1 MNIIDIIARKRDGK
15 ELTTDEIN
23 FFIKDYTNN
32 NIEDYQAA
40 ALVMAIYIKGMSYRE
55 TKDLT
60 MAMASSGDVLDLS
73 ELGENVVD
81 KHSTGGVGDKVTIIL
96 APLIASLDI
105 PVAKMSGRGLGY
117 TGGTADKIEAIP
129 GYNTGIS
136 EKEFIDNVKSIG
148 ISLITQTLNLAPA
161 DKKIYA
167 LRDTIACTESIPLIA
182 SSIMSKKIASGAN
195 KIVLDV
201 TCGFGAFMKNI
212 EDARELSK
220 TMIEIGNLANRE
232 TVCVITNMNEPLGF
246 AVGNSLEIIEAIE
259 FLQGKMPEDLKQVI
273 LKDKEEIQV
282 RPGLLLE
289 PVDFEQ
295 VKTELAEK
303 TKKSSLSENDVI
315 AYTLYP
321 KVFLDY
327 MKKQDMFGDLSK
339 LDTPTFFYGMNL
351 HEELEIEIEE
361 GKTLIVKLL
370 TITDA
375 DEKGYRSIYFEM
387 NGQQRVVLVKDESIK
402 VVDISRMRA
411 DSTNPEHIGATMPGT
426 VLKVLS
432 NVGDV
437 VKRGEHIMVTEAM
450 KMETTVQAPFHCKI
464 KAVHVKAG
472 EQITPGDLLVE
483 IEKV

>member
-1 MNIIDIIARKRDGK
+1 MNIIDIIAKKRDGK
-15 ELTTDEIN
+15 ELNTDEIN
-23 FFIKDYTNN
+23 FFIKEYTNN

-40 ALVMAIYIKGMSYRE
+40 ALVMAIYINGMSYRE

-96 APLIASLDI
+96 APLIASLGI

-136 EKEFIDNVKSIG
+136 EKEFIDNVKNIG

-167 LRDTIACTESIPLIA
+167 LRDTIACTESIPQIA
-182 SSIMSKKIASGAN
+182 SSIMSKKIARGAN

-212 EDARELSK
+212 EDARELSR

-259 FLQGKMPEDLKQVI
+259 FLQGKMPEDLKQVVLELGAYMVKLAGKGSNI
-273 LKDKEEIQV
+273 EENKKMLLENIQNGKAYNKFIELVQNQGGDIEYVKDVTKFEKAKIIQEVISTTEGYVQEINAEEIGKLSCDLGAG
-282 RPGLLLE
+282 R
-289 PVDFEQ
+289 
-295 VKTELAEK
+295 K
-303 TKKSSLSENDVI
+303 TKKDKIDLQVGIIVNKKIGDFVNKVDKIATIYANDIERAKDTEN
-315 AYTLYP
+315 
-321 KVFLDY
+321 
-327 MKKQDMFGDLSK
+327 
-339 LDTPTFFYGMNL
+339 
-351 HEELEIEIEE
+351 ELLKTYKIGQEKIEE
-361 GKTLIVKLL
+361 R
-370 TITDA
+370 TI
-375 DEKGYRSIYFEM
+375 I
-387 NGQQRVVLVKDESIK
+387 
-402 VVDISRMRA
+402 DI
-411 DSTNPEHIGATMPGT
+411 
-426 VLKVLS
+426 
-432 NVGDV
+432 
-437 VKRGEHIMVTEAM
+437 
-450 KMETTVQAPFHCKI
+450 
-464 KAVHVKAG
+464 
-472 EQITPGDLLVE
+472 
-483 IEKV
+483 IE

>member
-1 MNIIDIIARKRDGK
+1 MNIMDIIAKKRDSK
-15 ELTTDEIN
+15 ELNTDEIN
-23 FFIKDYTNN
+23 FFIKEYTNN

-40 ALVMAIYIKGMSYRE
+40 ALIMAIYINGMSYRE

-96 APLIASLDI
+96 APLIASLGI

-136 EKEFIDNVKSIG
+136 EKEFIANVKNIG

-212 EDARELSK
+212 EDARELSR

-246 AVGNSLEIIEAIE
+246 TVGNSLEIIEAIE
-259 FLQGKMPEDLKQVI
+259 FLQGKMAEDLKQVVLELGAYMVKLAGKGSNI
-273 LKDKEEIQV
+273 EENKKMLLENIQNGKAYNKFIELVQNQGGDIGYVKDITKFEKAKIIQEVISTTQGYVQAINAEEIGKLSCNLGAG
-282 RPGLLLE
+282 R
-289 PVDFEQ
+289 
-295 VKTELAEK
+295 K
-303 TKKSSLSENDVI
+303 TKKDKIDLQVGIILNKKIGDFVNKGDKLATIYANDIEKAKDTEN
-315 AYTLYP
+315 
-321 KVFLDY
+321 
-327 MKKQDMFGDLSK
+327 
-339 LDTPTFFYGMNL
+339 
-351 HEELEIEIEE
+351 EIRRIYKIGKEKIEE
-361 GKTLIVKLL
+361 N
-370 TITDA
+370 TI
-375 DEKGYRSIYFEM
+375 I
-387 NGQQRVVLVKDESIK
+387 
-402 VVDISRMRA
+402 DI
-411 DSTNPEHIGATMPGT
+411 
-426 VLKVLS
+426 
-432 NVGDV
+432 
-437 VKRGEHIMVTEAM
+437 
-450 KMETTVQAPFHCKI
+450 
-464 KAVHVKAG
+464 
-472 EQITPGDLLVE
+472 
-483 IEKV
+483 IE

>member
-1 MNIIDIIARKRDGK
+1 MNIIDIIAKKRDGK

-40 ALVMAIYIKGMSYRE
+40 ALIMAIYIKGMSYRE

-96 APLIASLDI
+96 APLIASLGI

-136 EKEFIDNVKSIG
+136 EKEFIANVKNIG

-246 AVGNSLEIIEAIE
+246 TVGNSLEIIEAIE
-259 FLQGKMPEDLKQVI
+259 FLQGKMPEDLKQVVLELGAYMVKLAGKGANI
-273 LKDKEEIQV
+273 EENKKMLLENIQNGKAYNKFIELVQNQGGDIEYVKDVTKFEKAKIIQEVISTTEGYVQESNAEEIGKLSCDLGAG
-282 RPGLLLE
+282 R
-289 PVDFEQ
+289 
-295 VKTELAEK
+295 K
-303 TKKSSLSENDVI
+303 TKKDKIDLQVGIILNKKLGDFVNKGDKLATIYANDIEKAKDTEN
-315 AYTLYP
+315 
-321 KVFLDY
+321 
-327 MKKQDMFGDLSK
+327 
-339 LDTPTFFYGMNL
+339 
-351 HEELEIEIEE
+351 ELRRIYKIGKEKIEE
-361 GKTLIVKLL
+361 N
-370 TITDA
+370 TI
-375 DEKGYRSIYFEM
+375 I
-387 NGQQRVVLVKDESIK
+387 
-402 VVDISRMRA
+402 DI
-411 DSTNPEHIGATMPGT
+411 
-426 VLKVLS
+426 
-432 NVGDV
+432 
-437 VKRGEHIMVTEAM
+437 
-450 KMETTVQAPFHCKI
+450 
-464 KAVHVKAG
+464 
-472 EQITPGDLLVE
+472 
-483 IEKV
+483 IE